1 VVLRVGGFAQIILLT
16 QQNFRGL
23 LLHLLICLF
32 VVEKEKEKEKE
43 KELVFVLKKPS

>member
-1 VVLRVGGFAQIILLT
+1 VGGFAQIILLT

-32 VVEKEKEKEKE
+32 VVEKEKEKE
-43 KELVFVLKKPS
+43 LVFVLKKPS